1 MSKET
6 GGDPES
12 VSKVEESR
20 IAQRVTLVGAALD
33 AVLGVLKIGV
43 GGLAGSQ
50 ALIAD
55 GIHSLSD
62 LVTDAGVLL
71 VTRMSRAAPDQEHPY
86 GHARFETLGTL
97 ALGAV
102 LLVVAG
108 GLAQDSLLRLFAGE
122 FGVPGAAALGVAAL
136 SIVSKEWIF
145 RYTRRAAR
153 RISSALLLANAWH
166 SRSDALSSIAV
177 LVGVAGAMAG
187 WPWLDLIAAVAVAV
201 MIGQVGWS
209 LIAGAAREL
218 VDTGLSPR
226 QLSEVRLAAMDI
238 PGVLGIH
245 GLRSRR
251 MGSTV
256 LLDLDLEVP
265 ASISVSEGHQIA
277 WKVAN
282 SLRERFAE
290 VDDVQ
295 VHVDPDAR
303 APHARLPMRG
313 RAESELLQRWRPL
326 LDAPVERLVL
336 HYEERGVRVEMFLS
350 EAPEPAA
357 IDADALEA
365 RLRRAAQ
372 DLDWLADLRIWTPA
386 GGGARGS

>member
-1 MSKET
+1 MSEET
-6 GGDPES
+6 AGDPQP
-12 VSKVEESR
+12 VSKAEESR
-20 IAQRVTLVGAALD
+20 IAQRVTLVGAVLD
-33 AVLGVLKIGV
+33 AALGVLKIGV
-43 GGLAGSQ
+43 GSIAGSQ

-55 GIHSLSD
+55 GIHSFSD
-62 LVTDAGVLL
+62 LVTDAGVILI
-71 VTRMSRAAPDQEHPY
+71 TRISRAAPDLEHPY

-102 LLVVAG
+102 LMVIAG

-122 FGVPGAAALGVAAL
+122 FGVPGATALGVAAL
-136 SIVSKEWIF
+136 SVVSKEWIF

-153 RISSALLLANAWH
+153 QIRSALLLANAWH
-166 SRSDALSSIAV
+166 SRSDAMSSIAV
-177 LVGVAGAMAG
+177 LVGVAGAMVG

-209 LIAGAAREL
+209 LIASAAREL

-251 MGSTV
+251 MGSAV
-256 LLDLDLEVP
+256 LLDLDIEVP

-277 WKVAN
+277 WWVAT
-282 SLRERFAE
+282 SLRDRFAE
-290 VDDVQ
+290 VDDVK

-303 APHARLPMRG
+303 APHARLPLRG

-336 HYEERGVRVEMFLS
+336 HYEERGIRVEMFL
-350 EAPEPAA
+350 APGPTTV
-357 IDADALEA
+357 DTDALQP
-365 RLRRAAQ
+365 RLRDAAR
-372 DLDWLADLRIWTPA
+372 DLDWLADLRVWAA
-386 GGGARGS
+386 GG

>member
-1 MSKET
+1 MSAAT
-6 GGDPES
+6 TGDPEP
-12 VSKVEESR
+12 VSKAEESR
-20 IAQRVTLVGAALD
+20 IAQRVTLVGAVLD

-43 GGLAGSQ
+43 GGIAGSQ

-102 LLVVAG
+102 LMVVAG
-108 GLAQDSLLRLFAGE
+108 GLAQDSLLRLFAGK
-122 FGVPGAAALGVAAL
+122 FGVPGAAALAVAAL
-136 SIVSKEWIF
+136 SIVGKEWIF

-153 RISSALLLANAWH
+153 RIRSGLLLANAWH
-166 SRSDALSSIAV
+166 SRSDAMSSLAV

-187 WPWLDLIAAVAVAV
+187 WAWLDLIAAVAVAV
-201 MIGQVGWS
+201 MIGHVGWT

-218 VDTGLSPR
+218 VDTGLSSR

-251 MGSTV
+251 MGSAV
-256 LLDLDLEVP
+256 LLDLDIEVP

-277 WKVAN
+277 WKVAA
-282 SLRERFAE
+282 SLQDRFTE
-290 VDDVQ
+290 VDDVK

-326 LDAPVERLVL
+326 LDAPVERLLL
-336 HYEERGVRVEMFLS
+336 HYEERGIRVEMFLG
-350 EAPEPAA
+350 PGPAA
-357 IDADALEA
+357 VDAEALEV
-365 RLRRAAQ
+365 RLSGAAQ

-386 GGGARGS
+386 RSASGS